1 MAPRPLRR
9 PLLAPLMVLVAVT
22 MLVSVPL
29 LVIAAA
35 TVPPELPGAGARSAC
50 SGSGSSIWR
59 WKRSGCV

>member
-1 MAPRPLRR
+1 
-9 PLLAPLMVLVAVT
+9 MVLVAVT